1 MSDGS
6 IVIDTALDQSGI
18 EKGIKSLGSIASK
31 GMKVVTTAIGTAS
44 AVVTGIGTAATKV
57 GMSFE
62 SSMSQVAA
70 TMGITVDEISKGSES
85 FEMLKKAA
93 KDAGATTQF
102 SASQASEALNYL
114 ALAGYDAEKACTALP
129 TVLNLAAAGGLD
141 LGYASD
147 LVTDSMSALG
157 LETNELEGFVDKLAK
172 TSQKSN
178 TNVAQLGEAIL
189 TVGGTAKNLKGGV
202 TEMNTLLGILA
213 DNGIKGAEGGTA
225 LRNVILS
232 LSAPTDTAA
241 KKLNELGLKVFDAE
255 GNMRPLNETF
265 TDLNNILGNMTQQ
278 KRTEVL
284 NTIFNK
290 VDLKSVNALLA
301 NSGDR
306 FNELSG
312 YIDNA
317 TGSAEEMA
325 KTMND
330 NLKGDVTILQ
340 SALEGLGIVIYESVD
355 NPLRA
360 VAKRAT
366 EFVDSLSKAMQK
378 DGFEGMV
385 IKAGDIL
392 GEVVTSMTK
401 QAPKMIEVSVSVIN
415 AFITG
420 LKNNSGKLSKAGVR
434 IFKALIKGAKEII
447 PNVIDLGTS
456 FVSNLIKAIT
466 KVDVSK
472 ELKGFSTKIKNAF
485 ENITKDITKLA
496 QTIIPPLIKVV
507 GFLIDNI
514 NILLPLIVAGHTA
527 FKAWAILS
535 TITKGLEGF
544 NLATKV
550 ATLAQIAFNAVM
562 EANPLVIVGTLL
574 ASATTAMLAFGV
586 SVDGTNEKSDIL
598 AEKIHN
604 ASDSFNEL
612 RQNEEETINTN
623 LKEIEHTQDLWKE
636 LQNLC
641 DENGNVTDANKERAQ
656 FILGELNEALGK
668 EYTMTGNQID
678 QYAELSGSIDNLIA
692 KKKAM
697 IVLEAQEPKYKE
709 AILNLENQQINT
721 AKAKQEVNKAE
732 LELVKAKDKL
742 NEASTTADI
751 IRARGEVNRA
761 QETLDEKEK
770 LYGESERTL
779 RNYYDSINTYETN
792 SALIQKGNIEDL
804 EKVYKNYG
812 STIKDHTILTKDE
825 LKEQADTYE
834 LIYNQIRRDFE
845 HGVDGITEEMVNDAK
860 QKAEKAREEYKK
872 VGEEGIKGAIYGVNE
887 QEPFFVD
894 KTNTTAIE
902 GLNSFEN
909 NFTNKMNN
917 SGSYAIKNAKIGAE
931 SQGSDFTN
939 SMGNI
944 GLTGR
949 NKFDEYFKTT
959 NQTGSKAIS
968 NAKDGAE
975 SQKGFFVSS
984 MGNIG
989 ASGKSNLDNNLS
1001 NTSNIGIKAIDN
1013 ALNGANNKSGNLN
1026 STMSNIG
1033 SSGRNSFNTGL
1044 TSDTY
1049 SIGKNAVAGAIQG
1062 ANDNSSSLANAM
1074 ANIAQGAL
1082 ASAKASLGIHSPS
1095 RLFRDIVGKNI
1106 VKGIEVGVDVETPNL
1121 EENIKDNLSNVL
1133 NNLDISSLV
1142 SRMELAVNY
1151 EVASTGNT
1159 ITQKTINNNSNFA
1172 KTVTNNNDNGLTVK
1186 IDRFENNRKQDI
1198 KAFAEELEFYRRQ
1211 ILKGGGRN

>member
-6 IVIDTALDQSGI
+6 IIIDTALDQSGI

-62 SSMSQVAA
+62 SGMSQVAA

-102 SASQASEALNYL
+102 SATQASEALNYL

-392 GEVVTSMTK
+392 GEVVTSMAK
-401 QAPKMIEVSVSVIN
+401 QAPKMIEVSISVIN

-420 LKNNSGKLSKAGVR
+420 LQNNSGKLSKAGVR

-466 KVDVSK
+466 GVDVSK

-485 ENITKDITKLA
+485 ENIIKDITKLA

-544 NLATKV
+544 NLATK
-550 ATLAQIAFNAVM
+550 AAALAQSAFNAVM
-562 EANPLVIVGTLL
+562 SANPIVLVGTLL
-574 ASATTAMLAFGV
+574 ASITTAMVAFGI
-586 SVDGTNEKSDIL
+586 SIDNTNEKTEAL
-598 AEKIHN
+598 KTKIYET
-604 ASDSFNEL
+604 SDSYK
-612 RQNEEETINTN
+612 N
-623 LKEIEHTQDLWKE
+623 LKESQEENINSGLSEIEYTEKLWKE
-636 LQNLC
+636 LQTLADSNGKVNLS
-641 DENGNVTDANKERAQ
+641 NKDRAQ
-656 FILGELNEALGK
+656 FILGELNEALDK

-697 IVLEAQEPKYKE
+697 IVLEAQEPAYKE
-709 AILNLENQQINT
+709 AILNLEQQQIDT
-721 AKAKQEVNKAE
+721 AKAKQGLEQAE
-732 LELVKAKDKL
+732 LDLKKAKIDFD
-742 NEASTTADI
+742 NASTTGEIRNAKTRLKNAQKNVDEYNELYNTSKSTLEQYYSDI
-751 IRARGEVNRA
+751 
-761 QETLDEKEK
+761 
-770 LYGESERTL
+770 S
-779 RNYYDSINTYETN
+779 TYETN

-804 EKVYKNYG
+804 EKVYSSYG
-812 STIKDHTILTKDE
+812 QVIKDHTKLTKGE
-825 LKEQADTYE
+825 LEQQMNDYQTAYGE
-834 LIYNQIRRDFE
+834 ISKAYRE
-845 HGVDGITEEMVNDAK
+845 GVEGVTLDMVN
-860 QKAEKAREEYKK
+860 EARERAVEARKEF
-872 VGEEGIKGAIYGVNE
+872 EEAGKEGVQGTIDGMNSLKPAFL
-887 QEPFFVD
+887 QTTND
-894 KTNTTAIE
+894 TATSGLKT
-902 GLNSFEN
+902 FED
-909 NFTNKMNN
+909 NFTNKMSIPGSKGISNASNGAN
-917 SGSYAIKNAKIGAE
+917 SEKGN
-931 SQGSDFTN
+931 FT
-939 SMGNI
+939 STVGNI
-944 GLTGR
+944 GLEGR
-949 NKFDEYFKTT
+949 NKFDEYFT
-959 NQTGSKAIS
+959 NTHNVGAKGVS
-968 NAKDGAE
+968 NA
-975 SQKGFFVSS
+975 
-984 MGNIG
+984 
-989 ASGKSNLDNNLS
+989 LS
-1001 NTSNIGIKAIDN
+1001 
-1013 ALNGANNKSGNLN
+1013 GANSKRQELE

-1033 SSGRNSFNTGL
+1033 YGAHGAFEKNMSSDKGYVVGQNIVNG
-1044 TSDTY
+1044 
-1049 SIGKNAVAGAIQG
+1049 SING
-1062 ANDNSSSLANAM
+1062 ANSKRASLEEAM

-1106 VKGIEVGVDVETPNL
+1106 VKGIEVGIDVETPNL

-1186 IDRFENNRKQDI
+1186 IDRFENNRKQDV

>member
-1 MSDGS
+1 MLIISDGS

-18 EKGIKSLGSIASK
+18 EKGIKFLGSIASK

-62 SSMSQVAA
+62 SGMSQVAA
-70 TMGITVDEISKGSES
+70 TMGITVDEIAKGSES

-265 TDLNNILGNMTQQ
+265 TDLNDILGNMTQQ

-317 TGSAEEMA
+317 TGSAKEMA

-330 NLKGDVTILQ
+330 NLKGDITILQ
-340 SALEGLGIVIYESVD
+340 SALEGLGIVIYESID
-355 NPLRA
+355 NPLRD
-360 VAKRAT
+360 VAQRAT

-392 GEVVTSMTK
+392 GEVVTSMAK

-420 LKNNSGKLSKAGVR
+420 LKNNSSKLSKSGVR
-434 IFKALIKGAKEII
+434 IFKAIIKGAKSII
-447 PNVIDLGTS
+447 PDVIDLGTS
-456 FVSNLIKAIT
+456 FVSNLLKAIT
-466 KVDVSK
+466 GVDVSR
-472 ELKGFSTKIKNAF
+472 ELKGFSSKLKNAF
-485 ENITKDITKLA
+485 KNITKDITSLA
-496 QTIIPPLIKVV
+496 KTIIPPLTKVI

-514 NILLPLIVAGHTA
+514 NILLPLITAGYTA
-527 FKAWAILS
+527 FKTWTVLS

-544 NLATKV
+544 NLATKA

-562 EANPLVIVGTLL
+562 DANPLVIVGTLL

-586 SVDGTNEKSDIL
+586 SVDNTDKGFDKLRERVNETC
-598 AEKIHN
+598 
-604 ASDSFNEL
+604 DSYKA
-612 RQNEEETINTN
+612 
-623 LKEIEHTQDLWKE
+623 LKEEQEENINKGLSEIDYTQKLWKE
-636 LQNLC
+636 LQTLA
-641 DENGNVTDANKERAQ
+641 DSNGKVNDSNKDRAQ
-656 FILGELNEALGK
+656 FILGELNEALGT

-678 QYAELSGSIDNLIA
+678 QYAELRDSIDNLIA

-697 IVLEAQEPKYKE
+697 IVLEAQEPAYKK
-709 AILNLENQQINT
+709 AILNLEQQQIDT
-721 AKAKQEVNKAE
+721 AQAKQKLEQAELDLKKAKIDF
-732 LELVKAKDKL
+732 DK
-742 NEASTTADI
+742 ASTVDE
-751 IRARGEVNRA
+751 IRNAKTRLNSA
-761 QETLDEKEK
+761 QENVDKYTNLYNDSKEV
-770 LYGESERTL
+770 LEG
-779 RNYYDSINTYETN
+779 YYSDISTYETN

-804 EKVYKNYG
+804 QKVYSSYG
-812 STIKDHTILTKDE
+812 QVIKDHTKLTKEE
-825 LKEQADTYE
+825 LEKQMNDYQTAYGEISKAYHE
-834 LIYNQIRRDFE
+834 
-845 HGVDGITEEMVNDAK
+845 GVEGVTLDMVN
-860 QKAEKAREEYKK
+860 EARERAVEAKK
-872 VGEEGIKGAIYGVNE
+872 AFEEAGKEGVQATIDGMNLLKPE
-887 QEPFFVD
+887 FL
-894 KTNTTAIE
+894 KTTEDTATS
-902 GLNSFEN
+902 GLKTFED
-909 NFTNKMNN
+909 NFTNKMNVPGSKGVSNASN
-917 SGSYAIKNAKIGAE
+917 SANSEKGN
-931 SQGSDFTN
+931 FT
-939 SMGNI
+939 STMGNI
-944 GLTGR
+944 GLEGK
-949 NKFDEYFKTT
+949 NKFDEYFT
-959 NQTGSKAIS
+959 NTQ
-968 NAKDGAE
+968 
-975 SQKGFFVSS
+975 
-984 MGNIG
+984 NIG
-989 ASGKSNLDNNLS
+989 AKGVSNAS
-1001 NTSNIGIKAIDN
+1001 S
-1013 ALNGANNKSGNLN
+1013 GANSKRQELE

-1033 SSGRNSFNTGL
+1033 YGAHGSFEKNMSSDKGYVVGQNLVSG
-1044 TSDTY
+1044 
-1049 SIGKNAVAGAIQG
+1049 SING
-1062 ANDNSSSLANAM
+1062 ANSKRASLEETM

-1095 RLFRDIVGKNI
+1095 KLFRDIVGKNI
-1106 VKGIEVGVDVETPNL
+1106 VKGIEVGVDFETPNL
-1121 EENIKDNLSNVL
+1121 EKNIKDNLYSLLDNIKVSELSAKLEATVNAEVLTTTNAIVANRNIGIGTNQSN
-1133 NNLDISSLV
+1133 I
-1142 SRMELAVNY
+1142 
-1151 EVASTGNT
+1151 
-1159 ITQKTINNNSNFA
+1159 
-1172 KTVTNNNDNGLTVK
+1172 TNNNDNGLTVN
-1186 IDRFENNRKQDI
+1186 IDKFENNRKQDV
-1198 KAFAEELEFYRRQ
+1198 KAFAEELEFYRKQ